1 SHGASPGSP
10 PGGGLPPRADAV
22 REVRTV
28 PPIAMRP
35 RTSTRA
41 TAALSLLISMAFSTP
56 SARTATFTGVAA
68 CPAAQRLAA
77 LIVEDTTEA
86 GTDADARFC
95 ESTAAP
101 PDKATP
107 RAASGL
113 AGISLALANR
123 LATVPSGQPNWLA
136 TSLRLRPSR
145 SHKTMTAR

>member
-28 PPIAMRP
+28 PPIAMSP
-35 RTSTRA
+35 RTSTTA

-77 LIVEDTTEA
+77 LIVEDTTAA
-86 GTDADARFC
+86 GTPADPLLGDRT
-95 ESTAAP
+95 TASAP
-101 PDKATP
+101 PDRATP
-107 RAASGL
+107 RWVSRFASIDL
-113 AGISLALANR
+113 ARTNR
-123 LATVPSGQPNWLA
+123 LATVPSGQPTRA
-136 TSLRLRPSR
+136 
-145 SHKTMTAR
+145 A